1 MVHASM
7 GRACQSEGGAG
18 AMAGMR
24 RVVSEAETRDLII
37 AGGGAAGLA
46 LATALAGRLGPAFRI
61 LLCEPAALGVATEDG
76 RAYAVAA
83 GPRRFLASLG
93 IWERL
98 APRAQAMTAMA
109 ISDSALAD
117 LYRPVLLSF
126 TGEVAPGEPFAH
138 MVPQAP
144 LIEVLSAAARGAG
157 VEIAAT
163 RVLAATPQGGAIRAE
178 LEDGRSVRAPLLVAA
193 DGARSRLRMAA
204 GIASHGWSYGQSAIV
219 ATIAHER
226 AHGGRA
232 VQHFLPGGPFAML
245 PLKAPD
251 GTGTWSSIVWS
262 ERRETARRLIS
273 GDPARFEEALAQRFG
288 AELGRISVVGKPKLF
303 PLEMRLARRLVAER
317 LVLLGDAART
327 IHPLAGQGLNLGL
340 KDAAALADC
349 VQGAARLGLDYGA
362 AGVLERYQ
370 SHRRFDGAAMAV
382 ATDGL
387 NRLFGLPG
395 PGARTVREIGLGL
408 VDRLPPLKRLL
419 IGEAAG
425 THAGRGERSS
435 TRSSS

>member
-1 MVHASM
+1 
-7 GRACQSEGGAG
+7 
-18 AMAGMR
+18 MR
-24 RVVSEAETRDLII
+24 RAVSEAETRELII

-46 LATALAGRLGPAFRI
+46 LATALAGRLGRGFRI
-61 LLCEPAALGVATEDG
+61 LLCEPAALAASAEDG

-93 IWERL
+93 IWDEL
-98 APRAQAMTAMA
+98 APRAQVMTAMA
-109 ISDSALAD
+109 ISDSALAA
-117 LYRPVLLSF
+117 LYRPVLLAF
-126 TGEVAPGEPFAH
+126 AGEIAPGEPFAH
-138 MVPQAP
+138 MVPHAP
-144 LIEVLSAAARGAG
+144 LIAALAKAARAAG

-163 RVLAATPQGGAIRAE
+163 RVLKAAPEAGTIRAG
-178 LEDGRSVRAPLLVAA
+178 LEDGRKVRAPLLVAA
-193 DGARSRLRMAA
+193 DGGRSRLREAA
-204 GIASHGWSYGQSAIV
+204 GIACHGWAYGQSAIV

-226 AHGGRA
+226 EHHGRA

-251 GTGTWSSIVWS
+251 GSGTWSSIVWS
-262 ERRETARRLIS
+262 EQRETAARLIS

-288 AELGRISVVGKPKLF
+288 AELGRIGVVGKAKLF
-303 PLEMRLARRLVAER
+303 PLEMRLARRLSAER

-349 VQGAARLGLDYGA
+349 VQGAARLGLDHGA
-362 AGVLERYQ
+362 ADVLERYQ
-370 SHRRFDGAAMAV
+370 RRRRFDGAAMA
-382 ATDGL
+382 AMTDGL
-387 NRLFGLPG
+387 NKLFGLPG
-395 PGARTVREIGLGL
+395 PGARAVREIGLGL

-425 THAGRGERSS
+425 TQARRDERSY
-435 TRSSS
+435 TRPSS